1 MAELSGPSESK
12 VLKDGPVGRLKI
24 LQIFSRY
31 LQRGGEEVFSEA
43 FRRALGPSDT
53 VENFEGSSAAWM
65 GNAPLARFSLPG
77 RIFHDSTVAAS
88 LRARQKSGSFDLWV
102 IQNALPGLTP
112 AVYETAFRLGVPVVH
127 YLHNYRLGC
136 TNGFLLNHGRPCERC
151 LDGNFWPAFAT
162 ACWRENR
169 LISGMMGLVLRRVRA
184 LGTFHRVA
192 AWIALNRGQKDTHM
206 RMGIPPEKIH
216 VVPHFFETR
225 DSVPPPKPDGDI
237 LFLGRLSPEKGLDV
251 LLRAWALVRP
261 GTRSLVIAGT
271 GPEEASLR
279 DLAKALKLSSVRF
292 AGFVAPEDQP
302 ALWAQTSF
310 SVLPSIWHEPFPLS
324 FLESWAHARPVVASR
339 VGAMAEEVTEGVTGF
354 LAEPFSENS
363 LASKIQGMMDQPD
376 QSVAMG
382 LAGAKK
388 VKEEHN
394 RELWLQ
400 RIRQI
405 FSNVLTPPG
414 NREFFRP

>member
-1 MAELSGPSESK
+1 MVELSGPSEHKGLQAGSM
-12 VLKDGPVGRLKI
+12 RSLKI

-31 LQRGGEEVFSEA
+31 LQQGGEEVFSGA
-43 FRRALGPSDT
+43 FRRALEPSNT

-65 GNAPLARFSLPG
+65 GNSPFARLSLPL
-77 RIFHDSTVAAS
+77 RIFHDPTVAAS
-88 LRARQKSGSFDLWV
+88 LRARQQSGSFDLWV

-127 YLHNYRLGC
+127 YLHNYRPGC
-136 TNGFLLNHGRPCERC
+136 TNGFLLNHGKPCERC

-169 LISGMMGLVLRRVRA
+169 LISGTMGLVPRRVRA
-184 LGTFHRVA
+184 LRAFRRVA
-192 AWIALNRGQKDTHM
+192 AWIALNQGQKDTHV

-216 VVPHFFETR
+216 VVPHFFEAR
-225 DSVPPPKPDGDI
+225 DPVPPPKPDGDI
-237 LFLGRLSPEKGLDV
+237 LFLGRLSPEKGLDI

-261 GTRSLVIAGT
+261 GARNLVIAGT

-292 AGFVAPEDQP
+292 AGFVPPEGQP

-354 LAEPFSENS
+354 LAEPFSEKS
-363 LASKIQGMMDQPD
+363 LASKIQGMMDRPD

-405 FSNVLTPPG
+405 FFTVLTTLRD
-414 NREFFRP
+414 REIFRP

>member
-1 MAELSGPSESK
+1 MVELSGPSEHKGLQAGSM
-12 VLKDGPVGRLKI
+12 RSLKI

-31 LQRGGEEVFSEA
+31 LQQGGEEVFSGA
-43 FRRALGPSDT
+43 FRRALEPSNT

-65 GNAPLARFSLPG
+65 GNSPFARLSLPL
-77 RIFHDSTVAAS
+77 RIFHDPTVAAS
-88 LRARQKSGSFDLWV
+88 LRARQQSGSFDLWV

-136 TNGFLLNHGRPCERC
+136 TNGFLLNHGKPCERC

-169 LISGMMGLVLRRVRA
+169 LISGTMGLVLRRVRA
-184 LGTFHRVA
+184 LGAFRRVA
-192 AWIALNRGQKDTHM
+192 AWIALNQGQKATHV

-216 VVPHFFETR
+216 VVPHFFEAR
-225 DSVPPPKPDGDI
+225 DPVPPPNPDGDI
-237 LFLGRLSPEKGLDV
+237 LFLGRLSPEKGLDI

-261 GTRSLVIAGT
+261 GARNLVIAGT

-292 AGFVAPEDQP
+292 AGFVPPEGQP

-354 LAEPFSENS
+354 LAEPFSEKS
-363 LASKIQGMMDQPD
+363 LASKIQGMMDRPD

-405 FSNVLTPPG
+405 FFTVLTTL
-414 NREFFRP
+414 RDLEIFRP